1 MHHNLTAHTLTQAI
15 IGACERIDAI
25 FELLEAL
32 SEECVS
38 RHGLALY
45 LKQALALA

>member
-1 MHHNLTAHTLTQAI
+1 MHHNLTAQTLTQAI

-32 SEECVS
+32 SEERVS
-38 RHGLALY
+38 HRGLALY
-45 LKQALALA
+45 I